1 LQLLGAGL
9 RPIGKSMDSPPD
21 STVACAPHF
30 YPDHMRERL
39 KPMLFD
45 DEYIEQASEARL
57 SPVAKAIRSEHAK
70 AKDATKLADDGL
82 PLHSFRTL
90 LQDLATLGYNI
101 THTHLNP
108 EAKIVTT
115 TRPTPLQAKAF
126 KLLGLNPA
134 CTQ

>member
-1 LQLLGAGL
+1 MLAYY
-9 RPIGKSMDSPPD
+9 
-21 STVACAPHF
+21 VEW
-30 YPDHMRERL
+30 HMRERL

-45 DEYIEQASEARL
+45 DEYIDEASATRA
-57 SPVAKAIRSEHAK
+57 SPVAKALRSEHAK
-70 AKDATKLADDGL
+70 AKDASKSATDGS

-90 LQDLATLGYNI
+90 LQDLGTLSYNI

-134 CTQ
+134 STQ